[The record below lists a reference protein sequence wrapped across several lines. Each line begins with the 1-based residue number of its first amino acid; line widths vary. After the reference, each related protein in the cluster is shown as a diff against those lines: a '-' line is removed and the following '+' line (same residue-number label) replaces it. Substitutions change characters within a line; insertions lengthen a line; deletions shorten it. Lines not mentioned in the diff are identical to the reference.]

1 MNTFKSYWIDTTSRW
16 RRPFY
21 PRAMCCLALLLTLCS
36 TVFVAAE
43 INSLKMQSLML
54 SRYGDDGVNL
64 LGAWSSM
71 LDASRNLEDEKKIT
85 QVNDFFNKHI
95 RYTDDVTLWQK
106 TDYWAT
112 PLETL
117 GVRAGDCEDF
127 TIAKYISLLE
137 LGVPT
142 EKLRLIYVRARIGG
156 PQSKRFQ
163 AHMVLGY
170 YSSPDAVPQILD
182 NLVSIIE
189 PATKRPD
196 LHPVFSFNSEGLWV
210 GNSTQSQADPTAR
223 LSRWRDLLARAQAE
237 GF

>member
-1 MNTFKSYWIDTTSRW
+1 MNTFKSYWIDTALRW

-21 PRAMCCLALLLTLCS
+21 LRAMRCLALLLTLCT

-64 LGAWSSM
+64 LSAWSTM
-71 LDASRNLEDEKKIT
+71 LDASRNLEDGKKIT

-106 TDYWAT
+106 NDYWAT

-127 TIAKYISLLE
+127 TIAKYLSLLE
-137 LGVPT
+137 LG
-142 EKLRLIYVRARIGG
+142 
-156 PQSKRFQ
+156 
-163 AHMVLGY
+163 
-170 YSSPDAVPQILD
+170 
-182 NLVSIIE
+182 NL
-189 PATKRPD
+189 
-196 LHPVFSFNSEGLWV
+196 
-210 GNSTQSQADPTAR
+210 
-223 LSRWRDLLARAQAE
+223 
-237 GF
+237 